1 MSSKTS
7 STNLL
12 ELFASNSPLTVCS
25 YKEMGLMCFD
35 GDGLAF
41 VSVIPPKST
50 NEAAVFVRSS
60 TIKFDYKLP
69 SVDEITQILPST
81 NDRFIALVGPRCV
94 FVTELPIDF
103 WNAQSLFH
111 SHNLENLR
119 SDYTAQCEIL
129 NVNLVLSKRQYSVR
143 KVVWMKGSG
152 QGSQSSVLAVLYSN
166 SLIRVY
172 DVLISKSAPITVADF
187 RTSLGCRTDE
197 TNTTISDGKRFG
209 LVSELVS
216 FDFGPCLKYNDS
228 IYLTLFAVDSD
239 GELFYSVNGTKNEKS
254 VEPIGP
260 INLEGRDSNRPSFYF
275 NTTDLLFVN
284 HINSS
289 DVPVFA
295 FCSDQGEMFHVVLV
309 QTQSS
314 DHLIERGKNVFQP
327 TIVDSFQIEDWPLRN
342 PNVTLLNDFDHRGEY
357 FVVTA
362 TDVYLVNPN
371 SWIQKFGVA
380 MDEAETAAIEP
391 IPDSEVRHYFKLVTS
406 TTEPATAISAMASVQ
421 IEVDGGA
428 LDGTD
433 LTLFVVLDSSPHA
446 TANFI
451 QRKLKS
457 KPNEKISKLTAQP
470 TTSIPSTQPK
480 PALNL
485 VTPQL
490 RQLPKISTSSLNR
503 PQRLDAVCKAIKQTN
518 EQLQVFLPHVV
529 ESQKKAE
536 QLVHR
541 FDHLDQAHKH
551 CSDRLFKIFS
561 DLHATKNK
569 LSDIKQKR
577 AALEENYFM
586 LTELIESKIYTPH
599 EAEDLHIE
607 KLKESKKKCEKLMAQ
622 LQRTT
627 TQLIEANA
635 RYASGTKSFVASASA
650 QKFMLTKHAV
660 EIAQLQNNVERSTR
674 DLNSMV
680 GGVHSD

>member
-12 ELFASNSPLTVCS
+12 DLFAPNSPLTVCS

-35 GDGLAF
+35 GDGLAL
-41 VSVIPPKST
+41 VSIISPKSA
-50 NEAAVFVRSS
+50 NEAAIFVRSS

-69 SVDEITQILPST
+69 SVDEITQIVPST
-81 NDRFIALVGPRCV
+81 NDRFVALVGSRCV
-94 FVTELPIDF
+94 FVAELPVDF

-111 SHNLENLR
+111 THNLENLR

-143 KVVWMKGSG
+143 KVVWMKGSA
-152 QGSQSSVLAVLYSN
+152 QGSQSSILAVLYSN

-172 DVLISKSAPITVADF
+172 DVSISKSAPITVADF

-197 TNTTISDGKRFG
+197 TNTTLGDGKRFG

-216 FDFGPCLKYNDS
+216 FDFGPCLKYNNS

-260 INLEGRDSNRPSFYF
+260 INLEGRDPNRPSFYF
-275 NTTDLLFVN
+275 NTTELLFVN
-284 HINSS
+284 HANSF

-309 QTQSS
+309 QTHNSE
-314 DHLIERGKNVFQP
+314 HLIENGKNIFQP
-327 TIVDSFQIEDWPLRN
+327 TVVDSFQIEDWPLRN
-342 PNVTLLNDFDHRGEY
+342 PKVSLINDPDHRGEY
-357 FVVTA
+357 FVVSA

-371 SWIQKFGVA
+371 AWIQKFGVA
-380 MDEAETAAIEP
+380 MDEAKTVTIEP
-391 IPDSEVRHYFKLVTS
+391 IPGSEVRHYFKLVTS
-406 TTEPATAISAMASVQ
+406 TTEPATTILATASVQ
-421 IEVDGGA
+421 IEVDGMA

-457 KPNEKISKLTAQP
+457 KPNEKISKLAAQL
-470 TTSIPSTQPK
+470 TTSSPNTQLK
-480 PALNL
+480 SALNL

-490 RQLPKISTSSLNR
+490 RQLPKISTTSLSR
-503 PQRLDAVCKAIKQTN
+503 PQRLDAGIKAYKQTS
-518 EQLQVFLPHVV
+518 EQLQVLHPHIV

-536 QLVHR
+536 QLLHR
-541 FDHLDQAHKH
+541 FDHLDQSHKH
-551 CSDRLFKIFS
+551 CSDRLFNIFTE
-561 DLHATKNK
+561 LHATKNA
-569 LSDIKQKR
+569 LAEIKQKR
-577 AALEENYFM
+577 ATLEENYFM

-607 KLKESKKKCEKLMAQ
+607 KLKDSKKKCEKLMVQ

-635 RYASGTKSFVASASA
+635 RYASATKSFVASASA

-674 DLNSMV
+674 DLNSII